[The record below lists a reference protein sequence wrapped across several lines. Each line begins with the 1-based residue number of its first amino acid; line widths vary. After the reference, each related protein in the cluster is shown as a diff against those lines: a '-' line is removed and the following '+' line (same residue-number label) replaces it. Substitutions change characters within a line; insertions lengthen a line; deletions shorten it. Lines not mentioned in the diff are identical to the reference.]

1 MAGRHRLSRHL
12 RAPRVHAACLLA
24 CGLIGMAT
32 AVQAQGGAASGD
44 SGESTGSGEAKRLG
58 LTVVPRIGLSETW
71 TDNLALAPDGQRD
84 RALITSVSPGLSI
97 TNRTG
102 WLRGVLDYQMDG
114 FLYLKTDRSSRVQN
128 QLQARGN
135 AELIPSKVFVDANA
149 NISQQTISAFG
160 QTSPGGELDN
170 PNRTEVRTVTV
181 SPYWRGMLSTVAGFE
196 LRATGQMRDSSDGGT
211 GVSSAS
217 GDTKEGS
224 LNLSVSGPQGRA
236 LNWGLQAYTRRIH
249 YELTGLDNRSSSAVA
264 SLSWVPDVDWVLGVT
279 GGREKSDY
287 LGNDTSSIYGANLK
301 WTPTPRTTL
310 SGDWQ
315 RHSYGNSHNAVLE
328 HRMTQLVLRLTST
341 QAVSTGS
348 DPSGQM
354 TNYQLLDLQYSS
366 IEPDAAK
373 RDALVRSLLAA
384 LGLSPSAVSSTGFLA
399 NTATLQQ
406 RNEAALAWT
415 SPRMTLTLSANDNK
429 SRALGTTTNAT
440 DDLALASNI
449 HQRGVTLSVA
459 YRFTPLSTGNVT
471 YTRQHSSGDG
481 SGNLSSGMSSLIAT
495 TTTRLGPRTDA
506 TLGLRHTRSDDQ
518 SLGYRETAVY
528 AQMTQRF

>member
-1 MAGRHRLSRHL
+1 MAGLHRL
-12 RAPRVHAACLLA
+12 PRRHAACLLA
-24 CGLIGMAT
+24 CGLLGMAT
-32 AVQAQGGAASGD
+32 VQAQTLDAG
-44 SGESTGSGEAKRLG
+44 GSGADGGEGTKRLG
-58 LTVVPRIGLSETW
+58 MTVVPRIGVSETW
-71 TDNLALAPDGQRD
+71 TDNLTLAPDGQRD

-97 TNRTG
+97 TSRSG
-102 WLRGVLDYQMDG
+102 WLRGTLDYQMDG
-114 FLYLKTDRSSRVQN
+114 LLYLKSDRSSRVQN

-135 AELIPSKVFVDANA
+135 AELVQSRLFVDANA

-160 QTSPGGELDN
+160 QSSPSGELDN
-170 PNRTEVRTVTV
+170 PNRTEVRTLTV
-181 SPYWRGMLSTVAGFE
+181 SPYWRGMLSTLASFE
-196 LRATGQMRDSSDGGT
+196 LRATGQMRDSSEGGA
-211 GVSSAS
+211 GASSAS

-224 LNLSVSGPQGRA
+224 LNLSLSGPQGRA

-264 SLSWVPDVDWVLGVT
+264 TLSWIPDVDWVLGVS

-287 LGNDTSSIYGANLK
+287 FGNDTSSIYGASLK

-341 QAVSTGS
+341 QSVSTGS

-384 LGLSPSAVSSTGFLA
+384 LGLSPSAISSTGFLT

-406 RNEAALAWT
+406 RNELALAWT
-415 SPRMTLTLSANDNK
+415 SPRMTLTLAANDNK
-429 SRALGTTTNAT
+429 SRALGTTANAT

-449 HQRGVTLSVA
+449 RQRGVTLSVA

-481 SGNLSSGMSSLIAT
+481 SGNALSNGMSSLTAST
-495 TTTRLGPRTDA
+495 THRLGPRTDA
-506 TLGLRHTRSDDQ
+506 SLGLRHTRSDDQ
-518 SLGYRETAVY
+518 SLGYRENAIY